1 MTPISSLKGCC
12 TLVWETLALGYKKA
26 RRRVCLM
33 LSYPSE
39 LSFYSQY
46 VCCLSHPSLFS
57 HALQGH
63 IEPGK
68 EQVLKVYYL
77 PGVPGVFCKTFQ
89 IQVGHLEP
97 DKISLKGEAS
107 FPRICLDLP
116 RNIKGEHCL
125 CAPQEAPPFWGFGF
139 VFPASCHTSVVQLTP
154 PQAWRCQGC
163 QTNTQPSGCLLN
175 LSQTSLCGL
184 CPRSHPAELAS
195 ISVRVLERQWLD
207 RKA

>member
-1 MTPISSLKGCC
+1 MLHPSVGDFGFGIQ
-12 TLVWETLALGYKKA
+12 KA

-39 LSFYSQY
+39 LFFYSQC
-46 VCCLSHPSLFS
+46 VCCLSHPSFFS

-125 CAPQEAPPFWGFGF
+125 SAPQEAPPFWGFGF
-139 VFPASCHTSVVQLTP
+139 VFPASCHTSIVQLTP
-154 PQAWRCQGC
+154 PPSLEMSGLPDQQSVLWLLAESLTDKPVWALPQEPSRRACQHIC
-163 QTNTQPSGCLLN
+163 QSPGKTMAGQKCLGKL
-175 LSQTSLCGL
+175 
-184 CPRSHPAELAS
+184 
-195 ISVRVLERQWLD
+195 
-207 RKA
+207 